1 MAFIAFSCLYASL
14 LLLNWLARL
23 KVITLMNKSHLEFTR
38 RLESKERQLSNNMH
52 LEGPALG
59 LPPSADFSGYSK
71 ECLLFQ
77 VVFTKIACSLSK
89 SLTEI
94 KAILYGNL
102 TSESLALKTL
112 IKVILIS
119 IYKLN
124 IYLNKLKSQVNI

>member
-1 MAFIAFSCLYASL
+1 
-14 LLLNWLARL
+14 
-23 KVITLMNKSHLEFTR
+23 
-38 RLESKERQLSNNMH
+38 MH

-59 LPPSADFSGYSK
+59 LPPSTDFSGYSK

-124 IYLNKLKSQVNI
+124 IYLNKLKSQMNI